1 MATMIREERYIL
13 NLDTE
18 EHVLRVQELVWGLEP
33 WPEKF
38 RALLPA
44 SRRWMATMVYGSSG
58 REAVERAM
66 EYLSLYSVPCNP
78 PGHAKP
84 C

>member
-13 NLDTE
+13 YLDTQ

-38 RALLPA
+38 RALLPL
-44 SRRWMATMVYGSSG
+44 SREWTATTVYGSTS
-58 REAVERAM
+58 REAAERAM
-66 EYLSLYSVPCNP
+66 EYLSLHSVPCTRL
-78 PGHAKP
+78 GHGKP

>member
-13 NLDTE
+13 YLDSE
-18 EHVLRVQELVWGLEP
+18 EYVLRVQELLWGLDP

-38 RALLPA
+38 RALLPM
-44 SRRWMATMVYGSSG
+44 SRNWTAHVVYGSSG
-58 REAVERAM
+58 REAAERAM
-66 EYLSLYSVPCNP
+66 EYLSLHSVPFTHP
-78 PGHAKP
+78 AHARP